1 MSTLRDLFNMIFRPK
16 KYAAEQKERWEQRRW
31 EGEHR

>member
-1 MSTLRDLFNMIFRPK
+1 MIRDLFNMIFRPA

-31 EGEHR
+31 EGKR